1 MKSNKIKYFIAGGT
15 IFCALIS
22 LNALLGL
29 KDTDEK
35 TNIIINYNRSSIS
48 DENNEV
54 KITSENENIGADFI
68 PVPDTNEPIT
78 LDTL

>member
-48 DENNEV
+48 DENNEI
-54 KITSENENIGADFI
+54 KIISDNGNIGADFI
-68 PVPDTNEPIT
+68 PVPDTNEPVT

>member
-68 PVPDTNEPIT
+68 PVPDNNEPIT